1 MISLCVKILL
11 SLLSFNA
18 MAKASSF
25 FSFNRTLTLYYAN
38 LVGTLPPDPSIG
50 ITSDEKFAEFW
61 KNKVPKLNTRQLAA
75 LGTTNKDVCKH
86 AKKEHI
92 EAAPT
97 LRLLILVNKECRKAL
112 EESGNLPHSDDLEIG
127 KKKIVVKVSKDP
139 KYWCPQATEYLETFN
154 VTDGKQILKTI
165 KCDKASLSKS
175 ASAAGAT
182 FDHRLTI
189 IIPLLLGL
197 VVILF

>member
-1 MISLCVKILL
+1 MISVRIFL
-11 SLLSFNA
+11 SLLFLGAVSN
-18 MAKASSF
+18 ASSF

-50 ITSDEKFAEFW
+50 ITGDEKFADFW
-61 KNKVPKLNTRQLAA
+61 KNKVPKLTTRQLAA

-86 AKKEHI
+86 AKKDHI
-92 EAAPT
+92 EAVPT
-97 LRLLILVNKECRKAL
+97 LRLLVLVNKECRKAL
-112 EESGNLPHSDDLEIG
+112 EESRNIPHSDELEIG

-139 KYWCPQATEYLETFN
+139 KYWCPQAAEYLETFN
-154 VTDGKQILKTI
+154 VTDGKNILKTI
-165 KCDKASLSKS
+165 KCDKASLEKS

-189 IIPLLLGL
+189 VVPLLLGL